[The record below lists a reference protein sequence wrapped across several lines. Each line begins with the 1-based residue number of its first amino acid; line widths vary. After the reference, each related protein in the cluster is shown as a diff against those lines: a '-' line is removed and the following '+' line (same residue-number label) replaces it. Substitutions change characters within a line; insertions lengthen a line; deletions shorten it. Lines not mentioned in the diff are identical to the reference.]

1 MWALP
6 EAPPL
11 PAGALVNWH
20 MADGVAGDS
29 YSVGVSFKQWH
40 SSALKRRAR
49 LHLLKLRVGDVYVFN
64 ANRVHEIMPVGSGL
78 ARVVLGSF
86 VGYSDTELAV
96 WA

>member
-1 MWALP
+1 M
-6 EAPPL
+6 
-11 PAGALVNWH
+11 
-20 MADGVAGDS
+20 
-29 YSVGVSFKQWH
+29 
-40 SSALKRRAR
+40 KRRAR
-49 LHLLKLRVGDVYVFN
+49 SHLLKLRVGDVYVFN

>member
-1 MWALP
+1 
-6 EAPPL
+6 
-11 PAGALVNWH
+11 

-29 YSVGVSFKQWH
+29 YSVGVSFKQWD

-49 LHLLKLRVGDVYVFN
+49 SHLLKLRVGDVYVFN